1 MIRNA
6 EYVIAAYSI
15 VSAVLLI
22 YTALIHI
29 KLKNVN
35 KRLKQLSE
43 KNKDE

>member
-15 VSAVLLI
+15 VSTVLVM
-22 YTALIHI
+22 YTAFIHI
-29 KLKNVN
+29 KLHKVN